1 MEDKENAV
9 FELLRLPELEDKTS
23 EIIELCRQLKG
34 RKGVNKIS
42 FDVVFESGYGM
53 GFKLESEK

>member
-1 MEDKENAV
+1 MEDKENIM
-9 FELLRLPELEDKTS
+9 FELSRLPELEDKTN
-23 EIIELCRQLKG
+23 EIIELCRQLKR

-42 FDVVFESGYGM
+42 FDVVFENGYGV